1 MNMLPIALA
10 AGVFVALGK
19 GTDRMIRGRRRS
31 ATQTQLQADTNALD
45 ARIDD
50 EEQLRHESEL
60 RSGQFDMQG

>member
-10 AGVFVALGK
+10 ASVFVALGR
-19 GTDRMIRGRRRS
+19 GTDRRIRGRRRG
-31 ATQTQLQADTNALD
+31 ATQAPLQAETSALD
-45 ARIDD
+45 ARVDD

>member
-1 MNMLPIALA
+1 MNMLPIALT

-19 GTDRMIRGRRRS
+19 RTDRMIRERRRS
-31 ATQTQLQADTNALD
+31 ATQAQLQAETSALD
-45 ARIDD
+45 ERIDD